1 MKNRN
6 KTKKDAKLIGKRALE
21 ALRFQTHWGL
31 KQRYGLSEEH
41 CFHGLADVEIDL
53 IGKLNV
59 TDELLEIRRL
69 VEMVG
74 RHFNVAPI
82 PDCGELAYSIVALAL
97 GIAQTG
103 QLGKMRSPFVMWEEL
118 VEKKLI
124 TIYFSD
130 KYRNQIVC
138 LAKENGYD
146 TSTYLGQPVIK
157 FNRLWVIIGR
167 YKAEDNR

>member
-6 KTKKDAKLIGKRALE
+6 KTRKNEKFIGKRASE

-31 KQRYGLSEEH
+31 RYRYGLSDEH
-41 CFHGLADVEIDL
+41 HFHGLADVEIDH
-53 IGKLNV
+53 IGELNM
-59 TDELLEIRRL
+59 TDELLEIKRL
-69 VEMVG
+69 VETVG

-82 PDCGELAYSIVALAL
+82 PDCGELIHSIVALAL

-103 QLGKMRSPFVMWEEL
+103 QLGKMRSPSVVWEEL

-130 KYRNQIVC
+130 EYRNQIVC

-146 TSTYLGQPVIK
+146 TSAYLGQPIVK
-157 FNRLWVIIGR
+157 FKRLWVIIGR
-167 YKAEDNR
+167 YKES